1 MRFWG
6 LLHLVCFRPLVW
18 VNTWFSNVRFS
29 LLMSKG
35 HQHFEQTGVC
45 QVAVVFKSVPHP
57 FQQALHTHT
66 CTCACICACM
76 HTEVLADRFV
86 QRLVSSKRSLANI
99 NVWLEEYFENRNSSS
114 VMPLPIQHLQ
124 HCGEFILTPCWHFTL
139 TFLSFCRLCMKERNI
154 SRMSQSRSFSW
165 VIWIVLCKSL
175 CWLGF
180 WK

>member
-1 MRFWG
+1 M
-6 LLHLVCFRPLVW
+6 
-18 VNTWFSNVRFS
+18 
-29 LLMSKG
+29 
-35 HQHFEQTGVC
+35 
-45 QVAVVFKSVPHP
+45 VFKCLFLTTDVKGTSAFWTDWCMSSCSGVRECSPSLP
-57 FQQALHTHT
+57 ASSTHT
-66 CTCACICACM
+66 QCTCACICACACM

-99 NVWLEEYFENRNSSS
+99 NVWLEEYFENRNSFS
-114 VMPLPIQHLQ
+114 VMPLPMQHLQ

-139 TFLSFCRLCMKERNI
+139 TFLSFRRLCMKERNI

-165 VIWIVLCKSL
+165 VFWIVLCKSL